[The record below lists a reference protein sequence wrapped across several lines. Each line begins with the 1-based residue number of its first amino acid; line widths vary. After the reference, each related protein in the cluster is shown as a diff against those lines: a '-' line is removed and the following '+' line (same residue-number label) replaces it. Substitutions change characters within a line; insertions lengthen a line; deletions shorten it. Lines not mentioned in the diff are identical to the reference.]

1 MNRLL
6 LIVAVAAFGALG
18 VFIWNSNRPAGLPGV
33 DLGAVSA
40 QEAGDVDT
48 SMVAEMTLGNP
59 DAPVTVVEYA
69 SFTCPH
75 CGAFHANEFKRMK
88 AEYIDTGKINF
99 IYREVYFDRYGLWAG
114 MLARCGGEE
123 RYFGIADL
131 LYQNQREWLASGDP
145 AGIAGELRRL
155 GRTAGLE
162 EEAITACLS
171 DADMAQAMVAVYQEN
186 ATADDVSSTPSFL
199 INGEKV
205 SGNNYPE
212 VKRLID
218 AALGG

>member
-1 MNRLL
+1 MNRFL
-6 LIVAVAAFGALG
+6 LILAVAAFGALG
-18 VFIWNSNRPAGLPGV
+18 VFIWNSSRPGSPGI
-33 DLGAVSA
+33 DLGAVNA

-48 SMVAEMTLGNP
+48 SMVTEMSLGNP
-59 DAPVTVVEYA
+59 DAPVTVIEYA

-123 RYFGIADL
+123 RYFGLVDL
-131 LYQNQREWLASGDP
+131 IYENQREWLASGDP

-155 GRTAGLE
+155 GRTAGLPE
-162 EEAITACLS
+162 EDITQCMS
-171 DADMAQAMVAVYQEN
+171 DGDMAQAMVAVYQEN

-199 INGEKV
+199 VNGEKV
-205 SGNNYPE
+205 AGNNYPE

-218 AALGG
+218 EALGG